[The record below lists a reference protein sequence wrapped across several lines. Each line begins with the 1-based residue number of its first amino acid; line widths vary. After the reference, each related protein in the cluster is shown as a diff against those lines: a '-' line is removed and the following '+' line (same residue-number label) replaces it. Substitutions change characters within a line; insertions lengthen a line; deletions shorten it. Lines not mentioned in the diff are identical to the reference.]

1 MSVLFVILAQGA
13 VGKMCFSNSIV
24 IIQLIIVKMV
34 AYYRYYPHHFAPY
47 MSDLKDF
54 TDLQLTYDRGEP
66 FLPFEQLLA
75 VLPPASKDHLP
86 EAYWVR
92 FVSYFHNKYFPICC

>member
-1 MSVLFVILAQGA
+1 MI
-13 VGKMCFSNSIV
+13 
-24 IIQLIIVKMV
+24 
-34 AYYRYYPHHFAPY
+34 AYFRYYPHHYAPY

-54 TDLQLTYDRGEP
+54 CHLQLTYDRAEP

-92 FVSYFHNKYFPICC
+92 FVCPPPPSRRRPEALCFEVVCMSVRQYTLDVVNMI